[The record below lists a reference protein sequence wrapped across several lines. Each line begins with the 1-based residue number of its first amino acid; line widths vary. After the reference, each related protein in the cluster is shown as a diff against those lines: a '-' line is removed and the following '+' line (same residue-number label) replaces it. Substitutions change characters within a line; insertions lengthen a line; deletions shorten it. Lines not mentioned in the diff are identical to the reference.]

1 MQCPNCQADSLRVID
16 SRDVEAEPAIRRR
29 RECEKCGFRFT
40 TYERVEAPH
49 LLVAKKDG
57 RREPFFREKLSRGMW
72 RACEKR
78 PISEAAIE
86 ATVSAVEQDLRA
98 CGETEINVS
107 AVGEAVMNHLKRLD
121 QVAYIRFASV
131 YREFTDL
138 DEFQEEVKKT
148 LALDAKPRVRV
159 RKTASRKVPATK

>member
-1 MQCPNCQADSLRVID
+1 MQCPTCQADSLRVID

-49 LLVAKKDG
+49 LLVIKKDG
-57 RREPFFREKLSRGMW
+57 RREQFSREKLSRGVW

-86 ATVSAVEQDLRA
+86 AAVSAVEQDLRA
-98 CGETEINVS
+98 CGETEINVGS
-107 AVGEAVMNHLKRLD
+107 GWRVG
-121 QVAYIRFASV
+121 YGSS
-131 YREFTDL
+131 
-138 DEFQEEVKKT
+138 EET
-148 LALDAKPRVRV
+148 
-159 RKTASRKVPATK
+159 

>member
-1 MQCPNCQADSLRVID
+1 MQCPTCQADSLRVID

-49 LLVAKKDG
+49 LLVIKKDG
-57 RREPFFREKLSRGMW
+57 RREQFSREKLSRGVW

-86 ATVSAVEQDLRA
+86 AAVSAVEQDLRA
-98 CGETEINVS
+98 CGETEINVA
-107 AVGEAVMNHLKRLD
+107 AVGESAMVHLKKLD

-138 DEFQEEVKKT
+138 DEFQAEVKKT
-148 LALDAKPRVRV
+148 LKNTLSPKRPNV
-159 RKTASRKVPATK
+159 KTEKLVTK